1 MYFITLLC
9 TINEETNI
17 CISIISYLPIH
28 RRAAE
33 LQYKSV
39 KCKYIQIITAFK
51 IINIS
56 KIIAC
61 FEYFVLY
68 FKQRVFLWKF
78 FFFSLLNQIYKLWIN
93 KKYIYINS
101 NNYKFELYSK
111 SAN

>member
-61 FEYFVLY
+61 FEYFIRTLNREFFY
-68 FKQRVFLWKF
+68 GKF
-78 FFFSLLNQIYKLWIN
+78 FSFLF
-93 KKYIYINS
+93 
-101 NNYKFELYSK
+101 
-111 SAN
+111 